1 MVETQRPGG
10 LAKSTGPARPST
22 PLTVAQ
28 LTKLVE
34 QGIELVSAGD
44 RADLRK
50 RLEQTLRRLQDPNV
64 RVIVVGEFKQGKSK
78 LINALVN
85 APVCPVDDDIATS
98 VPTVVRHGD
107 PASASILL
115 PPADAEPGD
124 ETALERQPINIADL
138 ATYVSERG
146 NPGNA
151 KKLVAA
157 EVFLPR
163 KVLAGGLTVVDSPG
177 VGGLGSTHTLTTLTA
192 LPSAE
197 AMLLVSDASQEYT
210 EPEIRF
216 LKQAMRITPSVV
228 GVLSK
233 TDLYPEWRK
242 VAELDRGH
250 LSRVSVDIPLFP
262 ISSDL
267 RLEAARLQDAEL
279 NAESGFP
286 GLIGHLRNEI
296 VGKAER
302 IQRRAVSQDLLSVT
316 ENLRLSLQSEL
327 AALQNP
333 EGTPQMIAGLEA
345 AKLEADELR
354 KRSARW
360 QITLNDGIGDLIA
373 DMEYD
378 LRDRLRRIQREAEA
392 AIDLGDPGPT
402 WPQFSTWLEE
412 CAAAAIS
419 DTFVWTS
426 ERAQWLAAQ
435 VAEHFSED
443 EVALPVLRVSDTGD
457 ALDPVD
463 DMPGLDDGKINP
475 MQKVLIGMRGSYGGV
490 LMFGLLTGLF
500 GMALINPLS
509 VGAGLLLGRKAYRED
524 KEARLKRRQTEAK
537 VLVRRQL
544 DDVVFQVG
552 KQLKDRLRLVQRST
566 RDHFTEIA
574 EEHHRSLSDS
584 VAAAQKAAT
593 TYKLE
598 KEMRIRDIQAEL
610 KRVDALHRI
619 AESVAAELSG
629 AEAVAKATAKPMT
642 GPAANPQPASSGP
655 GTDDADGTHD
665 GRDAGGHR
673 FGSGQS
679 PHALAAG

>member
-1 MVETQRPGG
+1 MTADP
-10 LAKSTGPARPST
+10 SGPARQAAPAT
-22 PLTVAQ
+22 AAQ
-28 LTKLVE
+28 LVKLVE
-34 QGIELVSAGD
+34 QGIQIVSEGE

-50 RLEQTLRRLQDPNV
+50 RLDQTLRRLNDPSI

-107 PASASILL
+107 PASASVLV
-115 PPADAEPGD
+115 PRADAEPTD
-124 ETALERQPINIADL
+124 EAALERLPINIGDL
-138 ATYVSERG
+138 AAYVSERG

-163 KVLAGGLTVVDSPG
+163 RVLAGGLTLVDSPG

-192 LPSAE
+192 LPTAD

-216 LKQAMRITPSVV
+216 LRQAMRITPSVV

-233 TDLYPEWRK
+233 TDLYPDWRR
-242 VAELDRGH
+242 VAELDGGH
-250 LSRVSVDIPLFP
+250 LAQVSPEIPLFP
-262 ISSDL
+262 VSSDL
-267 RLEAARLQDAEL
+267 RLEAARQQDGEL
-279 NAESGFP
+279 NNESGFP
-286 GLIGHLRNEI
+286 GLVGHLRTEI

-302 IQRRAVSQDLLSVT
+302 IQRRSVSQDLLSVAD
-316 ENLRLSLQSEL
+316 NLRLSLQSEL
-327 AALQNP
+327 AALEDPQ
-333 EGTPQMIAGLEA
+333 GTPAMIAGLEA
-345 AKLEADELR
+345 AKLEADDLR

-378 LRDRLRRIQREAEA
+378 LRDRLRRIQREAET

-402 WPQFSTWLEE
+402 WTEFTKWLEE
-412 CAAAAIS
+412 CAASAIS

-426 ERAQWLAAQ
+426 ERAQWLSTQ

-463 DMPGLDDGKINP
+463 DMPGLDDGRINSV
-475 MQKVLIGMRGSYGGV
+475 QKVLIGMRGSYGGV

-509 VGAGLLLGRKAYRED
+509 LGAGLLLGRKAYRED
-524 KEARLKRRQTEAK
+524 KEARLKRRQAEAK
-537 VLVRRQL
+537 ALVRRQL

-552 KQLKDRLRLVQRST
+552 KQLKDRLRLVQRTT

-574 EEHHRSLSDS
+574 QEHHRSLSDS

-593 TYKLE
+593 TYTLE
-598 KEMRIRDIQAEL
+598 KDIRIRDIKAEL
-610 KRVDALHRI
+610 KRVDALQQAARGLVEKEP
-619 AESVAAELSG
+619 APSGSARGPATTPQRAPAVVAAG
-629 AEAVAKATAKPMT
+629 
-642 GPAANPQPASSGP
+642 
-655 GTDDADGTHD
+655 
-665 GRDAGGHR
+665 
-673 FGSGQS
+673 
-679 PHALAAG
+679 